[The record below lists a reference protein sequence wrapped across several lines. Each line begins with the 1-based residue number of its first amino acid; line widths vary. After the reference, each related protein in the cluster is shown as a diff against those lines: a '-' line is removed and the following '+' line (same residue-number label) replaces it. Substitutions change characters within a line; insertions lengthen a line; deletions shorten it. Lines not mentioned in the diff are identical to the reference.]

1 VTAELHESET
11 SRTFGANEGQLARS
25 KRIIG
30 RHARAERLA
39 PNLMARRAYGSGRL
53 FVQKDA
59 RGQESWY
66 GMWWAGGRRVKR
78 KLGPKRQP
86 GSRDGLT
93 RSEAERELRR
103 RMDSDAVAIPK
114 GTRRTVAEAGSEYVD
129 HLEHVME
136 RKRSTIQDYRGYLR
150 RHLGPF
156 FAARTVEKV
165 EPAHIAAYLKVKR
178 EDGLSSKSV
187 QNQLN
192 FLHGLFAFAIRRGWA
207 QTNPVALV
215 DRPKKGRPTHRR
227 LRYLQPDEVYAV
239 IWAVPDDELGEVE
252 RVLYLTAVMT
262 GARQGELL
270 GLRWIDIDWIARRVR
285 IADNY
290 TRGSF
295 DSPKSHEGRSVPL
308 ADTLAAELERHFQ
321 RSAFKADEDL
331 VFCHPETGHVLDPS
345 KLRKRFREALDRA
358 GVPPITFHEL
368 RHTFGT
374 QMAAYGAPLRA
385 IQEWMGHA
393 DAKTT
398 EVYRHYAPDPTHGH
412 VFAERAFGRQGA
424 SPPTPLGA
432 DHPSRAPS
440 RTG

>member
-1 VTAELHESET
+1 
-11 SRTFGANEGQLARS
+11 
-25 KRIIG
+25 
-30 RHARAERLA
+30 
-39 PNLMARRAYGSGRL
+39 M
-53 FVQKDA
+53 DA
-59 RGQESWY
+59 
-66 GMWWAGGRRVKR
+66 
-78 KLGPKRQP
+78 
-86 GSRDGLT
+86 
-93 RSEAERELRR
+93 
-103 RMDSDAVAIPK
+103 DAVAIPK
-114 GTRRTVAEAGSEYVD
+114 GTRRTVVEAGSEYVD

-156 FAARTVEKV
+156 FAERTVDKI
-165 EPAHIAAYLKVKR
+165 EPAHVAAYLKVKR

-192 FLHGLFAFAIRRGWA
+192 FLHGLFAFAMRRGWA

-215 DRPKKGRPTHRR
+215 DRPKKGRPAHRR

-239 IWAVPDDELGEVE
+239 IRAVRDDELGELE
-252 RVLYLTAVMT
+252 RVLYLTAAMT

-290 TRGSF
+290 TRGAF

-308 ADTLAAELERHFQ
+308 ADTLAAELEHHFQ
-321 RSAFKADEDL
+321 RSAFQADEDL
-331 VFCHPETGHVLDPS
+331 VFCHPQTGRVLDPS
-345 KLRKRFREALDRA
+345 KLRKRFRDALDRA
-358 GVPPITFHEL
+358 GVRRITFHEL

-374 QMAAYGAPLRA
+374 QMAAHGAPLRA

-398 EVYRHYAPDPTHGH
+398 EVYRHYAPDPTRGH
-412 VFAERAFGRQGA
+412 AFAERAFGREVQREVPAVAEGIVGTGA
-424 SPPTPLGA
+424 QSA
-432 DHPSRAPS
+432 
-440 RTG
+440 